1 MPTKQS
7 AGILLYKKENGQ
19 PLFFLV
25 HPGGP
30 FFKNKDSGSWTI
42 PKGEYLDD
50 EEALTAAKREF
61 AEETG
66 MNIDGD
72 FKPLKPIKQKSG
84 KTVHAWAVEGDIDAN
99 TILSNTFQI
108 EWPPKSGKLQSFP
121 EIDRAAWFNYETA
134 KEKIIPA
141 QIGLLDELMHL
152 IKP

>member
-1 MPTKQS
+1 MPKQS
-7 AGILLYKKENGQ
+7 AGILLYKKDHGEAM
-19 PLFFLV
+19 FFLV

-30 FFKNKDSGSWTI
+30 FFKNKDLGSWTI

-66 MNIDGD
+66 ISIDGD

-84 KTVHAWAVEGDIDAN
+84 KTVHAWALEGDIDAD
-99 TILSNTFQI
+99 TIFSNTFEI